1 MRAFVRAAFA
11 AALVL
16 LLSVPAI
23 AADKSFKRAD
33 LTDAAIKLEAQ
44 IKAESGEV
52 TKPIPALRREVDAAF
67 QRGDDRGGVRI
78 LGQIVAVAPDLSVTW
93 LRLARNLRQLQPSDY
108 REKTLLLERAAA
120 AAYIAYQRSGNST
133 EEAESLVVIAR
144 TYADR
149 QLWRPALDT
158 LRISLELSEV
168 AQVRQQYERLREE
181 HGFRLLDY
189 TIDSDAA
196 SPRVCFQFSEDLPS
210 KRADFSPFVAVGGQD
225 KPALSVQERQLCV
238 EGLKH
243 GERYA
248 ITLRAGIP
256 SQVKE
261 TLSESAD
268 FNIYVRDRKPQA
280 RFAGKAYVLPRTG
293 QRGIPVVSV
302 NTAAVALEIYR
313 IGDRNLLETVVGRD
327 FQRNLDRYDLDHL
340 AETRGARVWK
350 GEMAVEQNLN
360 TDVTTAFPV
369 GEAVGALSPGVYV
382 MAAQVAGAPKDEFD
396 SLATQWFIV
405 SDLGLTAFSGNDG
418 IHAFVH
424 SLDTTQ
430 PKGATEVRLLSRGNE
445 VLADKRTDDTGHVQ
459 FEANLARGEGA
470 LAPAMLIASDSGGD
484 YAFLN
489 LKTPGFDL
497 TDRGVSGRTVPAGL
511 DAFIYTER
519 GVYRSGETVQVTA
532 LVRDGQ
538 GMAALDVPLTLV
550 VERPDGVE
558 YRRVVVADQGLGGR
572 ALSVALVPS
581 APTGT
586 WRVRAFAD
594 PKRPPVGEATFLV
607 EDYVP
612 DRIEF
617 DLASKAKGVSKTSA
631 AEITV
636 DGRFLYGAP
645 AAKLELE
652 GEVIVSPAS
661 ERPGFARYQF
671 GLADED
677 VETTRQPLENL
688 PATDPNGK
696 ANFVVKLE
704 KQPETTR
711 PLEAQVVV
719 RMAEPGGRAVER
731 ELTLPVTA
739 GGPMIGVK
747 PLFSG
752 RSLGEG
758 ENATFDVV
766 FAAPDGASLAR
777 NGLRYELLK
786 VDTKYQWYRRDG
798 VWDFEPVKT
807 TRRVADGRIDVAA
820 DRPARISVPVQWGRY
835 RLEVSTGDRSGPL
848 TSVGFD
854 AGWYAEASADT
865 PDLLEIA
872 LDKPEYVPGESMT
885 VAVTA
890 RTAGKVTLNVIGDR
904 LVSTVTQDVAAGTAQ
919 LRVPVGNDWGS
930 GAYVVAT
937 LRRPL
942 DSRAERMPGRAI
954 GVQWFSINRKARTLA
969 LDMSLPTLLRPNS
982 ALRIP
987 IKVDGLNPGEEARI
1001 VVAAVDVGILNLTGY
1016 KPPAPDDY
1024 YLGQRRLTA
1033 EIRDL
1038 YGQLIDGM
1046 QGARGQIKTGGDAAV
1061 ELQGSPPT
1069 QKPLALYS
1077 GIVTVK
1083 ADGTAEVVFD
1093 IPDFA
1098 GTARVMAI
1106 AWSKDKV
1113 GRAAGDVTI
1122 RDPVVLTATLPRF
1135 LLNGDRGTMHL
1146 DLDNVAGQA
1155 GDYRLEVRSEGVD
1168 VVGAR
1173 RRQRRGDRAR
1183 QRAGRFCPG
1192 TQLRTAG
1199 AAGDANSCAPHGQA
1213 ARQGRKPHA
1222 LQRSVRRSRAGQ
1234 RKRRALG
1241 RHLERARRGGAVGG
1255 ARSLSV
1261 RVLGAD
1267 HEPRAAAALR
1277 QRSREQRPSCAR
1289 QRCRAAYPRVHR
1301 SAACAP
1307 RLQRLVR
1314 AVVCGRR

>member
-1 MRAFVRAAFA
+1 MRAFVRAAVA

-16 LLSVPAI
+16 LSSVAAI

-33 LTDAAIKLEAQ
+33 LADAAIKLEAQ

-52 TKPIPALRREVDAAF
+52 TKPITALRREVDAAF
-67 QRGDDRGGVRI
+67 QRGDDRAGVRI
-78 LGQIVAVAPDLSVTW
+78 LGQIVAIAPDRTVTW
-93 LRLARNLRQLQPSDY
+93 LRLARDLRQLRPSDY
-108 REKTLLLERAAA
+108 SEKILLLERAAA

-149 QLWRPALDT
+149 QLWRPALDA

-243 GERYA
+243 GDRYA

-256 SQVKE
+256 SQVRE
-261 TLSESAD
+261 TLSKSAD

-327 FQRNLDRYDLDHL
+327 FQRNLDRYDLNRL
-340 AETRGARVWK
+340 AEERGSQVWK
-350 GEMAVEQNLN
+350 GEMAVEQTLN

-369 GEAVGALSPGVYV
+369 GDAIGALSPGVYV
-382 MAAQVAGAPKDEFD
+382 MVAQVAGAPQDDVD

-430 PKGATEVRLLSRGNE
+430 PKGATEVRLLSRSNE
-445 VLADKRTDDTGHVQ
+445 VLADKRTDDSGHVQ

-470 LAPAMLIASDSGGD
+470 LAPAMLIASGSGGD

-497 TDRGVSGRTVPAGL
+497 TDRGVSGRAVPAGL

-558 YRRVVVADQGLGGR
+558 YRRAVVPDQGLGGR

-581 APTGT
+581 APSGT

-677 VETTRQPLENL
+677 VETTRQPLANL

-696 ANFVVKLE
+696 ASFVVKLE
-704 KQPETTR
+704 QQPETTR

-739 GGPMIGVK
+739 DGPMIGVK

-786 VDTKYQWYRRDG
+786 VDTKYQWYRRDRA
-798 VWDFEPVKT
+798 WDFEPVKT

-969 LDMSLPTLLRPNS
+969 LDMSLPTLLS
-982 ALRIP
+982 ASSI
-987 IKVDGLNPGEEARI
+987 
-1001 VVAAVDVGILNLTGY
+1001 
-1016 KPPAPDDY
+1016 
-1024 YLGQRRLTA
+1024 
-1033 EIRDL
+1033 
-1038 YGQLIDGM
+1038 
-1046 QGARGQIKTGGDAAV
+1046 
-1061 ELQGSPPT
+1061 
-1069 QKPLALYS
+1069 
-1077 GIVTVK
+1077 
-1083 ADGTAEVVFD
+1083 
-1093 IPDFA
+1093 
-1098 GTARVMAI
+1098 
-1106 AWSKDKV
+1106 
-1113 GRAAGDVTI
+1113 
-1122 RDPVVLTATLPRF
+1122 
-1135 LLNGDRGTMHL
+1135 
-1146 DLDNVAGQA
+1146 
-1155 GDYRLEVRSEGVD
+1155 
-1168 VVGAR
+1168 
-1173 RRQRRGDRAR
+1173 
-1183 QRAGRFCPG
+1183 
-1192 TQLRTAG
+1192 
-1199 AAGDANSCAPHGQA
+1199 
-1213 ARQGRKPHA
+1213 
-1222 LQRSVRRSRAGQ
+1222 
-1234 RKRRALG
+1234 
-1241 RHLERARRGGAVGG
+1241 
-1255 ARSLSV
+1255 
-1261 RVLGAD
+1261 
-1267 HEPRAAAALR
+1267 
-1277 QRSREQRPSCAR
+1277 
-1289 QRCRAAYPRVHR
+1289 
-1301 SAACAP
+1301 
-1307 RLQRLVR
+1307 
-1314 AVVCGRR
+1314 